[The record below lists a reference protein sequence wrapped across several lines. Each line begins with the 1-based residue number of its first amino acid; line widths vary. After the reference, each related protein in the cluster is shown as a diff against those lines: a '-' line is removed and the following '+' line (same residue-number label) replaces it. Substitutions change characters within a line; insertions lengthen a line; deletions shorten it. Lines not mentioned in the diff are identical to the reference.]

1 MNELHKGFV
10 LDGYYEY
17 EDGLGAFLKEESA
30 RSTGG
35 ASQWWYFCSSA
46 TSY

>member
-17 EDGLGAFLKEESA
+17 KDGLGASVLRQEEES
-30 RSTGG
+30 GED
-35 ASQWWYFCSSA
+35 
-46 TSY
+46 